1 MVIKSN
7 VFYPRM
13 KHWIGTDIGGIE
25 IIAKEARRM
34 RRGEV
39 KLNEEIGKPRKFSSS
54 RSKHSHYSI
63 ATTIEKP
70 LKVDHATT
78 SLNRPSIAI
87 VLIRV

>member
-54 RSKHSHYSI
+54 RSK
-63 ATTIEKP
+63 
-70 LKVDHATT
+70 
-78 SLNRPSIAI
+78 
-87 VLIRV
+87 